1 MSTNH
6 KQKYCVVGLGTT
18 GWSVVNYLLKI
29 NADFVV
35 TDSRL
40 QPPKLS
46 EFMAQCPHIPLY
58 LGEIKI
64 PEDCTEVVVSP
75 GIVVETNLQKC
86 GDIELF
92 ARVVDKPVIGITG
105 SNGKSTVTTLLGEM
119 AHASGFNP
127 GVGGNIGTPA
137 LDLLDRDHDLY
148 ILELSSF
155 QLETTYS
162 LPLKVATILN
172 LSPDHL
178 DRYANMDDYAT
189 AKQRIYKHAQYAVTN
204 VDDTATSSDRPGLSF
219 GLQTGDYHLHDNFLT
234 KHGQHLLSIKEL
246 GLLGQH
252 NILNALAALAIGELA
267 GFSLPS
273 MLQVLRTFTGLEHRC
288 EKIMQDS
295 RQVLWVN
302 DSKGTNPGATL
313 AALYGLIDDIS
324 GKWVIVLGGEG
335 KQADFSELCDSV
347 AKHCKAVILI
357 GAEQKNLAEL
367 LYNKVPTYKA
377 TDLASVVDIGRK
389 ITESGD
395 GVLFSPACASF
406 DMFDNY
412 QQRGEI
418 FKHHARVYA

>member
-1 MSTNH
+1 MPNN
-6 KQKYCVVGLGTT
+6 KQKYCVIGLGTT

-40 QPPKLS
+40 QPPKLAD
-46 EFMAQCPHIPLY
+46 FTAKCQHIPLF

-75 GIVVETNLQKC
+75 GIVVETSLPMC

-119 AHASGFNP
+119 AHACGCNP
-127 GVGGNIGTPA
+127 GVGGNLGTPA
-137 LDLLDRDHDLY
+137 LDLLDRNHDLY

-178 DRYANMDDYAT
+178 DRYADMDDYAA
-189 AKQRIYKHAQYAVTN
+189 AKQRIYQHAQYAVTN
-204 VDDTATSSDRPGLSF
+204 VNDLATVSNRPGLSF
-219 GLQTGDYHLHDNFLT
+219 GLDKGDYYLQDDCLT
-234 KHGQHLLSIKEL
+234 RHGEHLLPINEL

-267 GFSLPS
+267 GFSISS
-273 MLQVLRTFTGLEHRC
+273 MLQVLRDFNGLEHRC

-295 RQVLWVN
+295 NQVLWVN

-313 AALYGLIDDIS
+313 AALYGLVDNIP

-335 KQADFSELCDSV
+335 KNADFSELCNSV
-347 AKHCKAVILI
+347 AQHCKAAILI
-357 GAEQKNLAEL
+357 GAEQQSLSSL
-367 LYNKVPTYKA
+367 LENKIPCYKA
-377 TDLASVVDIGRK
+377 MDLASVVSIGRE
-389 ITESGD
+389 ITGPGD

-418 FKHHARVYA
+418 FKHHARTYA